1 MQDEF
6 ERTDSSLRVS
16 EVTPLSEIP
25 CRVSNIARGGGNTV
39 PINRLKSVK
48 PYRLRAAVAGNTE
61 GKIRSNSIPR
71 NDSGVEI
78 PGWPKGHNT
87 PALIFAYGYEFLYL
101 WIRRR

>member
-1 MQDEF
+1 MQGA
-6 ERTDSSLRVS
+6 T
-16 EVTPLSEIP
+16 
-25 CRVSNIARGGGNTV
+25 
-39 PINRLKSVK
+39 
-48 PYRLRAAVAGNTE
+48 GNTE
-61 GKIRSNSIPR
+61 GKIERKFDPR